1 MVRVLERKTVLRD
14 IFIKYYCFHQVPMY
28 QHFNQSLAHT
38 YNKKYGFL
46 TTFIYMKKFPSFR
59 D

>member
-46 TTFIYMKKFPSFR
+46 TTFIYMKVS
-59 D
+59 